1 MATFETKHYDE
12 DDREFYRPLPDYRP
26 DLQRVTVNSPS
37 DPPEDSGIRLYCT
50 RSLQQWTLQV
60 RGFHQT
66 RNFKRGKR
74 WFYANAPL
82 NVDDVRALRDACN
95 AALAEVSE

>member
-1 MATFETKHYDE
+1 MTDSATQVYDE
-12 DDREFYRPLPDYRP
+12 GSREFYRPLPDYNCGV
-26 DLQRVTVNSPS
+26 QRVTVNSPS
-37 DPPEDSGIRLYCT
+37 GTNEDSGIRLYCT
-50 RSLQQWTLQV
+50 MFQQQWTLQV

-82 NVDDVRALRDACN
+82 GVDDVRALRDACN
-95 AALAEVSE
+95 AALAEVGE